1 MTEARARRVTSSLSA
16 GLFHL
21 LQPKG
26 QRARVPDGERV
37 YIVGDIHG
45 RLDLLD
51 RLLRI
56 ISEHAQ
62 SAPER
67 RTLIFVGDYIDRGA
81 DSRGVIDRLLAP
93 PPGFQAR
100 HLRGNHD
107 QAMLDFIRDPLAW
120 RGWQNFGA
128 RETLLSYG
136 VRPPLLDNAEAM
148 TAARDELVVTLPASH
163 VAFLEGL
170 ELCAEVG
177 DYFVVHAGVR
187 PAVALKDQSA
197 QDMLWI
203 RDEFLKSNTEF
214 GKIIVHG
221 HTPHPRVLRQRNRIG
236 IDTGAYETGRLSAL
250 VLEGDTVG
258 LLQT

>member
-1 MTEARARRVTSSLSA
+1 MA
-16 GLFHL
+16 
-21 LQPKG
+21 
-26 QRARVPDGERV
+26 
-37 YIVGDIHG
+37 
-45 RLDLLD
+45 LLD
-51 RLLRI
+51 RLLELI
-56 ISEHAQ
+56 VAD
-62 SAPER
+62 SATAPPKR
-67 RTLIFVGDYIDRGA
+67 VIACVGDYVDRGP
-81 DSRGVIDRLLAP
+81 DSHGVIERLLNP
-93 PPGFQAR
+93 PQGFEIR
-100 HLRGNHD
+100 CLRGNHD

-203 RDEFLKSNTEF
+203 RDEFLKSNAEF